1 MGWPPSP
8 PTWHDA
14 LASPSNSSSS
24 PRAPTPQAVN
34 PTPTMTPWLTAGPK
48 MAITNNIELWA
59 PAVSPQQESGSNQ
72 PQHPPLYLP
81 PSHIVFPIIKRYFAT
96 CNQTLPIFHE
106 PTFYTMV
113 MEWYQDESPSSP
125 ARDPATWAVINA
137 AMALALRQTSGG
149 LHNPT
154 RHEDDRMSREC
165 TANAQSVLDLLV
177 TRDEDFKGLQTLL
190 CLSILFMTSPSPKP
204 ACVLIA
210 TAVKLVHRLRA
221 HTKEG
226 KDRLDSATAL
236 QRDRLFWV
244 TFVLD
249 RDLSMKSVEPYI
261 QQDNEYDVD
270 PPTPTIPDDGVGVL
284 ATLDGTQKINL
295 FHYRVRLALIQ
306 GALHDTMHSV
316 RARSMDPAKRRL
328 ASEKLGCAL
337 WEWRCSLPEIFRHE
351 KLETWEGGVPRVLL
365 QLHLTYM
372 LCFFM
377 SFRLHVRDA
386 EWMEQLTAFSDQFA
400 PGERNETGNTGGG
413 TECMLPNHWGTFVE
427 AARASIAMAKLIDE
441 ADSAL
446 IWCVPEVI
454 FSFFCDTPDRPNM
467 LLDADFCFR
476 SSTCLFQAAIT
487 VLIANNLTVS
497 QHHMDSN
504 IDTDTEIIDEGLV
517 TLGLRLSECNL
528 LISKHATVT
537 ELNQRS
543 KLAVEAYS
551 AGMRAAES
559 MAVPEPRP
567 F

>member
-1 MGWPPSP
+1 
-8 PTWHDA
+8 
-14 LASPSNSSSS
+14 
-24 PRAPTPQAVN
+24 
-34 PTPTMTPWLTAGPK
+34 

-59 PAVSPQQESGSNQ
+59 PAVSPQRESGSNQ

-81 PSHIVFPIIKRYFAT
+81 PSHVVFPIVKRYFAT

-125 ARDPATWAVINA
+125 ARDPATWAVINVT
-137 AMALALRQTSGG
+137 MALALRQTSGG
-149 LHNPT
+149 LHNAT
-154 RHEDDRMSREC
+154 RHDDDRMSREC

-190 CLSILFMTSPSPKP
+190 CLSLLFMTSPSPKP

-226 KDRLDSATAL
+226 KGSLDAATAL

-306 GALHDTMHSV
+306 GTLHDTMHSV
-316 RARSMDPAKRRL
+316 RARSMCPAKRRL

-337 WEWRCSLPEIFRHE
+337 WEWRCSLPEVFRHE
-351 KLETWEGGVPRVLL
+351 RLESWEGGIPRVLL

-386 EWMEQLTAFSDQFA
+386 EWMEQLTAFSDQFV
-400 PGERNETGNTGGG
+400 PSERRSETGDNGGG
-413 TECMLPNHWGTFVE
+413 TECMLPNHWGTFAE
-427 AARASIAMAKLIDE
+427 AARASIAMVKLIDE

-446 IWCVPEVI
+446 VWCVSEVI
-454 FSFFCDTPDRPNM
+454 FSPSRRRRAVADSICFSM
-467 LLDADFCFR
+467 LTSAQEFDMPIPSSHHGSHRQQSDCFKASYGQPHR
-476 SSTCLFQAAIT
+476 
-487 VLIANNLTVS
+487 
-497 QHHMDSN
+497 H
-504 IDTDTEIIDEGLV
+504 
-517 TLGLRLSECNL
+517 
-528 LISKHATVT
+528 
-537 ELNQRS
+537 
-543 KLAVEAYS
+543 
-551 AGMRAAES
+551 
-559 MAVPEPRP
+559 
-567 F
+567 